1 MRMVVK
7 GKEHK
12 TVFILGAG
20 ATRGAIKHALINRK
34 RIKPPLNS
42 DFFKVAETYA
52 KARGKNSADSKR
64 LVRLKGVFKDE
75 IPFKGEPTMEEAFSL
90 LYVAKD
96 FPEIYKTGPGRR
108 PSAGNRKEIE
118 DFLRMTFSILAVID
132 KKSDEHTGYD
142 RLATKLTQRDTII
155 SLNYDTLLDSALARY
170 GWSPKTGYALGGGRR
185 KVEWEPQWSAA
196 PSSLRDVKLLKLHGS
211 MNWYVRGD
219 YTGLSKVFEAKPVLV
234 SGPRRNEVGG
244 HIRQIVP
251 PIYGKI
257 FEHKH
262 WRQLWGRAFQALC
275 KAEALVV
282 IGCSL
287 IDTDFHLR
295 AMLSRVVRYRKQ
307 DGSPFKRAIFVA
319 DTKVRRKWQKVLR
332 GSYKS
337 TTGYPKFEQF
347 LRKELRT

>member
-1 MRMVVK
+1 MLVK
-7 GKEHK
+7 GKNWT
-12 TVFILGAG
+12 TVFLLGAG
-20 ATRGAIKHALINRK
+20 ATRGAVSHVLVNRK

-42 DFFKVAETYA
+42 DFFKVAATYA
-52 KARGKNSADSKR
+52 RARGTSSADGKR
-64 LVRLKGVFKDE
+64 LARLKRVFKEE
-75 IPFKGEPTMEEAFSL
+75 IPFKGVPTMEEAFSL

-96 FPEIYKTGPGRR
+96 FPEIYRAGPGRR

-118 DFLRMTFSILAVID
+118 DFLQLTFSILFAID
-132 KKSDEHTGYD
+132 QKSDEQTGYD
-142 RLATKLTQRDTII
+142 RLAGKLTQEDTII
-155 SLNYDTLLDSALARY
+155 SLNYDTLLDSALTRY

-185 KVEWEPQWSAA
+185 KVGWKTRRINGGSN
-196 PSSLRDVKLLKLHGS
+196 LTNVKLLKLHGS
-211 MNWYVRGD
+211 MNWYVRGSYAD
-219 YTGLSKVFEAKPVLV
+219 LSKVFEAKPVLV
-234 SGPRRNEVGG
+234 SGPRRNEVSGR
-244 HIRQIVP
+244 IRQIVP

-257 FEHKH
+257 FEHNH
-262 WRQLWGRAFQALC
+262 WRQLWSRAFQALC

-295 AMLSRVVRYRKQ
+295 AMLSRVVRYRKK
-307 DGSPFKRAIFVA
+307 DRNLFKRTIVVA
-319 DTKVRRKWQKVLR
+319 GTKVQHKWQKALR